1 MLGRSHQEKKDG
13 RFWTDPVLKE
23 AYLRLQTGSG
33 KPRLEFVSDL
43 LGNFF
48 SSRECKHHKKKKI
61 FQLSNSWMLMN
72 VHLKCSQQQICWICY
87 YFGESAHAVYFG
99 PARGQGQAAAQIHEQ
114 QKTQFRNTAVSQ
126 DQLKN
131 VPKYFQRDET
141 MYLAATFNK
150 TKIFMILPLSLIWP
164 AMSQMSVLLQKSYVE
179 ILTSKRWY

>member
-1 MLGRSHQEKKDG
+1 MLGRSHQEKNDG

-48 SSRECKHHKKKKI
+48 SSRGCKHHKKNRSVVE
-61 FQLSNSWMLMN
+61 QLNADERAPEVLTPADLLNLLLS
-72 VHLKCSQQQICWICY
+72 
-87 YFGESAHAVYFG
+87 GAHAVYFG

-131 VPKYFQRDET
+131 VPKYFQRWNHVFGS
-141 MYLAATFNK
+141 YF
-150 TKIFMILPLSLIWP
+150 
-164 AMSQMSVLLQKSYVE
+164 QQKSLWYC
-179 ILTSKRWY
+179 LYPWFDLLWAKCLCCSKNHMLKS